1 MSRGHVVVIVVLS
14 TLLGMTWLLV
24 ITYII
29 FLMQRWNLQRMDN
42 RAEKGN
48 QLETQ
53 SMEKHHNDLQ
63 DTDVDKNYTI
73 LDLTN
78 QETPYEETF

>member
-1 MSRGHVVVIVVLS
+1 
-14 TLLGMTWLLV
+14 
-24 ITYII
+24 
-29 FLMQRWNLQRMDN
+29 MQRWNLQRMDN

-53 SMEKHHNDLQ
+53 SMEQHHNDLQ